1 MCFAIINTFF
11 FFALSQA
18 TKTKKPITVS
28 VMLMDGRAVSLPVDS
43 ASTSKEICQLLANKI
58 KLTDTFGFS
67 LYVTLYEKVHPC
79 KT

>member
-1 MCFAIINTFF
+1 
-11 FFALSQA
+11 
-18 TKTKKPITVS
+18 
-28 VMLMDGRAVSLPVDS
+28 MLMDGRAVSLPVDS

-79 KT
+79 NT